1 MIVLYNYFT
10 DSHIGEFLA
19 LEITDIMERIGI
31 NKFAAI
37 VTDNASNCRVA
48 RKKIEKIFD
57 HIWDLR
63 CATHIINLIL
73 ADLVKLDDIKKVI
86 SNCEKITK
94 YFKNSCHSSTILWQ
108 GFINMKINLEG
119 L

>member
-1 MIVLYNYFT
+1 LVALYNYSI
-10 DSHIGEFLA
+10 DSHTGEFLA
-19 LEITDIMERIGI
+19 SEITDIMKRIGI

-48 RKKIEKIFD
+48 RKKIEETFG

-86 SNCEKITK
+86 SNCGKITK
-94 YFKNSCHSSTILWQ
+94 YFKNSYHSSTIL
-108 GFINMKINLEG
+108 
-119 L
+119 